1 MGKKKACSHPPTSPT
16 PIPLP
21 GEKTHDVSSWRSAAR
36 SIDAVNVACNVD
48 VQFPTLAIF
57 SSFHFC
63 NTGVKKHMSVPFAA
77 SEKSAGDHATRTFGY
92 AFFSKRSV
100 RDEQKER
107 QKEYH
112 REHYLMS
119 TASG

>member
-1 MGKKKACSHPPTSPT
+1 
-16 PIPLP
+16 
-21 GEKTHDVSSWRSAAR
+21 
-36 SIDAVNVACNVD
+36 
-48 VQFPTLAIF
+48 
-57 SSFHFC
+57 
-63 NTGVKKHMSVPFAA
+63 MSVPFAA

>member
-1 MGKKKACSHPPTSPT
+1 
-16 PIPLP
+16 
-21 GEKTHDVSSWRSAAR
+21 
-36 SIDAVNVACNVD
+36 
-48 VQFPTLAIF
+48 
-57 SSFHFC
+57 
-63 NTGVKKHMSVPFAA
+63 MSVPFAA
-77 SEKSAGDHATRTFGY
+77 SEKSAGDRATWTFRY

-107 QKEYH
+107 QKKYH